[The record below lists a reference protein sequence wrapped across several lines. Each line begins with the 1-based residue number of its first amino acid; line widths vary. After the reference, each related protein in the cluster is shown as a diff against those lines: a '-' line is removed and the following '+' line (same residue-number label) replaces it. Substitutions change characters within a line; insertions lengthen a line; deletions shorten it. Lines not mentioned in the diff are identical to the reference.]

1 MTLASRRG
9 EPRQLDVTLALPPF
23 VERVDVVGVTPL
35 PGAGVDRDRVP
46 TGVVTRV
53 GGAEIAERGASSFA
67 DALHE
72 RLGAVTLEGTT
83 TNLFQP
89 TLRFRGF
96 TASPRS
102 SGCRRGSPSSRTASA
117 STSRSATRSSST
129 CCRSSRSSRAQLSA
143 GVDPAYGLNAM
154 GGALALQL
162 KDGFT
167 HTGFR
172 GEFSGGAFGRTQ
184 AVAEYG
190 ANNGAWAF
198 YAGAS
203 HFAEDGWRDESP
215 SRVTQAFA
223 DVGYRSRSVDAGV
236 SFTYADTDLT
246 GNAPAPIELLDIDRS
261 GIFTFPDVTENRLA
275 FVQGRGERH
284 RVRRP
289 GPCR

>member
-1 MTLASRRG
+1 MLAAGTWAVTFAREGFEAEQRGDVGVPAG

-46 TGVVTRV
+46 GVVTRV
-53 GGAEIAERGASSFA
+53 GGAEIAEWGASSFA

-129 CCRSSRSSRAQLSA
+129 CCRSSRSSR
-143 GVDPAYGLNAM
+143 
-154 GGALALQL
+154 
-162 KDGFT
+162 
-167 HTGFR
+167 
-172 GEFSGGAFGRTQ
+172 
-184 AVAEYG
+184 
-190 ANNGAWAF
+190 
-198 YAGAS
+198 
-203 HFAEDGWRDESP
+203 
-215 SRVTQAFA
+215 
-223 DVGYRSRSVDAGV
+223 RS
-236 SFTYADTDLT
+236 
-246 GNAPAPIELLDIDRS
+246 
-261 GIFTFPDVTENRLA
+261 
-275 FVQGRGERH
+275 
-284 RVRRP
+284 
-289 GPCR
+289 

>member
-1 MTLASRRG
+1 MPPVVQRPRIRERHHERRCEGNEGRERQSDDGHHAGHRTTDSGGLGHRPADALIHLVAGDLTALVLESVFEGGEHAADCGGCDTAGEHLRRGFDKSSLTVVDDLAAVGAWSTSRFEHAAPALASELVLAAGTWAVTFAREGFEAEQRGDVGVPAG

-46 TGVVTRV
+46 GVVTRV

-129 CCRSSRSSRAQLSA
+129 CCRSSRSSRR
-143 GVDPAYGLNAM
+143 N
-154 GGALALQL
+154 
-162 KDGFT
+162 
-167 HTGFR
+167 
-172 GEFSGGAFGRTQ
+172 
-184 AVAEYG
+184 
-190 ANNGAWAF
+190 
-198 YAGAS
+198 
-203 HFAEDGWRDESP
+203 
-215 SRVTQAFA
+215 
-223 DVGYRSRSVDAGV
+223 
-236 SFTYADTDLT
+236 
-246 GNAPAPIELLDIDRS
+246 
-261 GIFTFPDVTENRLA
+261 
-275 FVQGRGERH
+275 
-284 RVRRP
+284 
-289 GPCR
+289 